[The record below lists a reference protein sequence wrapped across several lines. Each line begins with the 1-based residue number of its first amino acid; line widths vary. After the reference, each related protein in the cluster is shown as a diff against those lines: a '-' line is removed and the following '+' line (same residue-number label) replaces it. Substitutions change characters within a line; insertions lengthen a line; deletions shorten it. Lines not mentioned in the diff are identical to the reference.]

1 MRAAAGRLSNH
12 VQDGDWERMWSERR
26 RGGHRGGPGGLRR
39 EDRNLNR
46 LARRLEQQV
55 TLAESLAPDV
65 DWSFIAPDPDSIE
78 QGSNT
83 TSEPPQLP
91 AQGTVEK
98 PASAADDQTIAD
110 LENQLTDELQL
121 VQVVA
126 EIAEMGRRTY
136 ALEQQRE
143 LSSTRSVFFGFVVSV
158 AVIAAGWAPI
168 VMASPAQQLSIGVLT
183 PRHLRRGRTGLR
195 LGAASAEGSPGR
207 N

>member
-98 PASAADDQTIAD
+98 PASASDDQTIAD

-143 LSSTRSVFFGFVVSV
+143 LSSTRSVFFGFVLGCSDCRGMGTHRHGVP
-158 AVIAAGWAPI
+158 G
-168 VMASPAQQLSIGVLT
+168 PATVDRGAH
-183 PRHLRRGRTGLR
+183 PRHLRRGRPRLR